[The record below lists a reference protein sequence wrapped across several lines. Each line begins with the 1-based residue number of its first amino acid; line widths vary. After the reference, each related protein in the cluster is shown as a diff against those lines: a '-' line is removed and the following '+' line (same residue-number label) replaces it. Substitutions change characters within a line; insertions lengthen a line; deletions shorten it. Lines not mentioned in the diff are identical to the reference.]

1 MSRAIQV
8 FEFEKLTLHKDW
20 RDRFLEPREL
30 EKLYEFNDKNNNIYF
45 TGIRD
50 GVKFNNYVGVIQIG
64 GLTIEILPK
73 TDKNIGEDDDFKAWH
88 GALLN
93 MLKICKHINV
103 NSVSEASLKRKHNSL
118 LDLYFEMYLDEVQNL
133 LRVGLIKQ
141 YRRDSSN
148 VLALKGRLD
157 FNKNIQQ
164 NLIHQ
169 ERFYTEHQ
177 VYDYENLVNQIILR
191 GLTILGDLT
200 YNSQLKDRI
209 SRLRANFPAIREVTI
224 QHHHFDK
231 VKENRKTVSY
241 ARALQIA
248 KMIILNYSPDI
259 RSGQENMLTLL
270 FDMNKLWE
278 EYIYRLL
285 LRSKREDIKVS
296 FQNKQK
302 FWEGRT
308 IRPDILINQKNGEHT
323 ESFIIDTKW
332 KVLDIDNPKPSD
344 DDLKQMYAYNL
355 YWDAKRSML
364 LYPNS
369 KKIDEKFGTYWK
381 GRDETKANEC
391 KVGFVNVL
399 NSENQLDLNIGDLII
414 QKLVDIL

>member
-1 MSRAIQV
+1 MSRVIQV

-20 RDRFLEPREL
+20 RDRYLEPREL
-30 EKLYEFNDKNNNIYF
+30 EKLYEFNDNNDNLYF

-50 GVKFNNYVGVIQIG
+50 GVKFNNFVGVIQIG

-73 TDKNIGEDDDFKAWH
+73 TDKNKGEDDDFKAWH

-133 LRVGLIKQ
+133 LRIGLIKQ

-148 VLALKGRLD
+148 VLALKGRID

-177 VYDYENLVNQIILR
+177 VYDYENLINQIILK

-200 YNSQLKDRI
+200 YNSQLKDKI
-209 SRLRANFPAIREVTI
+209 VRLRANFPEIKEITI
-224 QHHHFDK
+224 QKHHFDK

-241 ARALQIA
+241 SRALQIA

-278 EYIYRLL
+278 EYIYRML
-285 LRSKREDIKVS
+285 LRTKREDITIS

-308 IRPDILINQKNGEHT
+308 IRPDIVINKKSGETT

-332 KVLDIDNPKPSD
+332 KILDINSPKPSD

-369 KKIDEKFGTYWK
+369 KGTNEKFGTYWK
-381 GRDETKANEC
+381 GRAESEANEC
-391 KVGFVNVL
+391 KIGFVNVL
-399 NSENQLDLNIGDLII
+399 DKNDFLDLEIGNQIIDKLI
-414 QKLVDIL
+414 D

>member
-1 MSRAIQV
+1 MSRRAIQV

-20 RDRFLEPREL
+20 RGRYLEQKEL
-30 EKLYEFNDKNNNIYF
+30 DKLYEFNDNNDNVYF

-50 GVKFNNYVGVIQIG
+50 GVKFKNYVGVIQIG

-73 TDKNIGEDDDFKAWH
+73 TDKNTSEDSDFSAWH
-88 GALLN
+88 GALLS

-103 NSVSEASLKRKHNSL
+103 NSVSEANLKRQHNSL
-118 LDLYFEMYLDEVQNL
+118 LDLYFEMYLNEVQSL
-133 LRVGLIKQ
+133 LRVGLVKK

-177 VYDYENLVNQIILR
+177 VYDYENLVNQIILK
-191 GLTILGDLT
+191 GLSILGDLT

-209 SRLRANFPAIREVTI
+209 ARLRVNFPKIKEIPI
-224 QHHHFDK
+224 QKHHFDK
-231 VKENRKTVSY
+231 VKENRNTVAY
-241 ARALQIA
+241 TRALQIA

-278 EYIYRLL
+278 EYVYRML
-285 LRSKREDIKVS
+285 LRTKDDNLTVS
-296 FQNKQK
+296 FQNKQV

-308 IRPDILINQKNGEHT
+308 IRPDLVLIRKNDDDDDET
-323 ESFIIDTKW
+323 FVIDTKW
-332 KVLDIDNPKPSD
+332 KVLDITNPKPSD
-344 DDLKQMYAYNL
+344 NDLKQMYAYNL
-355 YWDAKRSML
+355 YWNAKRSML

-369 KKIDEKFGTYWK
+369 KGIDEKFGNYWK
-381 GRDETKANEC
+381 GREEPENNQC
-391 KVGFVNVL
+391 KVGFINILVEDNFL
-399 NSENQLDLNIGDLII
+399 NLNIGE
-414 QKLVDIL
+414 DILSKLN